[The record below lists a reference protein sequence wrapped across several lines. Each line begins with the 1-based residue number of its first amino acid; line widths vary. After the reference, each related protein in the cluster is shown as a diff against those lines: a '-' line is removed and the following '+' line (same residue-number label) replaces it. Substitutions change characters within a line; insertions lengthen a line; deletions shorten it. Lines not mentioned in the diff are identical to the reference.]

1 MLHFPTYYTQNT
13 PTYTTG
19 TDMTLLVHFSVC
31 FAILLLSFSR
41 NTYTLCTQVNTLRV
55 TIICIGKN
63 PFHRGN
69 ISRNDFEEE
78 ACRPEGSDSEN
89 LKGSY
94 TLVYD
99 K

>member
-13 PTYTTG
+13 PIYTTG

-41 NTYTLCTQVNTLRV
+41 NTYLLICTQVNTLRV
-55 TIICIGKN
+55 AICSEKKN

-78 ACRPEGSDSEN
+78 AWSPEGSEF
-89 LKGSY
+89 
-94 TLVYD
+94 
-99 K
+99 

>member
-13 PTYTTG
+13 PIYTTG

-41 NTYTLCTQVNTLRV
+41 NTYAYMYPSKYIRIHNMYCKK
-55 TIICIGKN
+55 I

-78 ACRPEGSDSEN
+78 AWSPEGSEFW
-89 LKGSY
+89 
-94 TLVYD
+94 
-99 K
+99 